1 MTARGDHRRLLSYA
15 WRAGAG
21 FAIALMGYLL
31 IGFLMSAGAAF
42 AQELP
47 IEVSP
52 GPSKPA
58 TRPESRALPESATRL
73 PEASL
78 YPRDVGVRHDP
89 AFIEPL
95 GKRYETRTGGR
106 GRLGLSGWTAPNVPI
121 GEAQSEASEVNGWFS
136 LGFTLTWGDPR

>member
-1 MTARGDHRRLLSYA
+1 MRDRDDHRRLTWGA
-15 WRAGAG
+15 WLVGAG
-21 FAIALMGYLL
+21 FASAL
-31 IGFLMSAGAAF
+31 IGFLLSAAAAF

-58 TRPESRALPESATRL
+58 TRPESRALPDSATRL

-95 GKRYETRTGGR
+95 GKRYETKTGGR

-136 LGFTLTWGDPR
+136 LGFTATWGDPR